1 MWVSTVAGT
10 VTDAGNPW
18 PLPFLPFLN
27 PLDGVTLLV
36 LITLAAWHL
45 KVKSVHDSSDLHDPI
60 ADLVAGPV
68 QRKADDNGCNRKSNQ
83 VPRAL
88 KEPSP
93 GDSRLQQYRVEIH
106 AIRRTKMEYSPDDIA
121 DGSDL
126 VHG

>member
-1 MWVSTVAGT
+1 MSSRISPGEVSQGGE
-10 VTDAGNPW
+10 DRSKYPQDRSGNPG
-18 PLPFLPFLN
+18 N
-27 PLDGVTLLV
+27 DRNVSGNEDKKDESNVSHTDDRE
-36 LITLAAWHL
+36 I
-45 KVKSVHDSSDLHDPI
+45 DPI

-93 GDSRLQQYRVEIH
+93 GHSRLQQYGVEIH
-106 AIRRTKMEYSPDDIA
+106 AIRRTKVEYSPDDIA